1 MTDIQKEIPVMKNK
15 DIYDLNTIDYYQQD
29 EETINIYRIGYQNET
44 IATIEKYFDEPH
56 FRAFMRW
63 LEEEEPVRKNRKPKN
78 TEQ

>member
-63 LEEEEPVRKNRKPKN
+63 LEEEEPVRKSRKSKN